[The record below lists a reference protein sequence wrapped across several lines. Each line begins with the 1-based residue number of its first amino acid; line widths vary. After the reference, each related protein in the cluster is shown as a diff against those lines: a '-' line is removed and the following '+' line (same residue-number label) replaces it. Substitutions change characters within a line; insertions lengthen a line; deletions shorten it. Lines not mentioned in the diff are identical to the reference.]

1 MSPNRRRPSTDR
13 SRRQF
18 LAGGGAAL
26 AASLTTLTAG
36 CLSSLPPLGSDQRYG
51 RLGVPSADAP
61 NYREWLPA
69 PSSADLPAERYHVAA
84 LRPTGPRPDAPELFV
99 ARRAHAKAALDAFGI
114 GFENYDRLVDCT
126 LGTVVEA
133 TFDRASVARTVADSG
148 YERTDDY
155 RGSAVF
161 ERSDVPRR
169 VAVGDGVVV
178 WTSAYEHGRPNLEAL
193 VDAGAGERPRYHE
206 ESTAFD
212 RLTAAAGGNPYVG
225 ISSAVR
231 DPTDRPATLA
241 DAIRFDDEYAY
252 QVVHYRYLTDRVPT
266 RDQLETALREHDYR
280 FADGAD
286 AFDVRIDGRLATV
299 ETRVPLRPGREPDP
313 DYALPQVTWGVTH
326 DEDAGTV
333 TFRHEAGESVP
344 AGRLF
349 YDLDTPS
356 APGRIDRE
364 PLWTDADAVAAG
376 SEATIDLDDHPEAT
390 GVSLVY
396 STGGT
401 HFHVLFGLDLRGEND
416 E

>member
-1 MSPNRRRPSTDR
+1 MSPTTPRPSTDR

-69 PSSADLPAERYHVAA
+69 PSSADLPAERYRVAA

-133 TFDRASVARTVADSG
+133 T
-148 YERTDDY
+148 
-155 RGSAVF
+155 
-161 ERSDVPRR
+161 
-169 VAVGDGVVV
+169 
-178 WTSAYEHGRPNLEAL
+178 
-193 VDAGAGERPRYHE
+193 
-206 ESTAFD
+206 FD

-266 RDQLETALREHDYR
+266 RDQLETALREHDHR

-286 AFDVRIDGRLATV
+286 AFDV
-299 ETRVPLRPGREPDP
+299 
-313 DYALPQVTWGVTH
+313 
-326 DEDAGTV
+326 
-333 TFRHEAGESVP
+333 
-344 AGRLF
+344 
-349 YDLDTPS
+349 
-356 APGRIDRE
+356 RIDRE

-390 GVSLVY
+390 GVCLVY

-401 HFHVLFGLDLRGEND
+401 HFHVLFGLDLRGETD
-416 E
+416 G